1 MVRNHCRE
9 SQKTP
14 PHSPVPSSASSMSS
28 SNSVVP
34 PCHSNQSNTI
44 NQPKFNSHNQDS
56 NSIQAALHSPTAL
69 KTNSPSD
76 QLQGYKYGTPRPAR
90 LSVENAPVHI
100 DVGGCIY
107 TSSLETLTKFNDSR
121 LSKMFNGTIPI
132 VLDTLKQHYF
142 IDRDGK
148 AFRYVLNF
156 MRTGRLSLP
165 VNFDDF
171 ETLIE
176 EAKYYQLAEM
186 VKQLETKSGTSSKS
200 SESTNKLHESNLSKK
215 HFY

>member
-1 MVRNHCRE
+1 
-9 SQKTP
+9 
-14 PHSPVPSSASSMSS
+14 MSS
-28 SNSVVP
+28 SNGVIP
-34 PCHSNQSNTI
+34 PFQ
-44 NQPKFNSHNQDS
+44 NSKD
-56 NSIQAALHSPTAL
+56 SPTSL
-69 KTNSPSD
+69 KANISPPSD
-76 QLQGYKYGTPRPAR
+76 HQPYKCGTPRAAR
-90 LSVENAPVHI
+90 LSIENAPVHI

-107 TSSLETLTKFNDSR
+107 TSSLETLTKFSDSL

-171 ETLIE
+171 ETLLE
-176 EAKYYQLAEM
+176 EARYYQLTEM
-186 VKQLETKSGTSSKS
+186 VNQIEAKSGSAGKS
-200 SESTNKLHESNLSKK
+200 SESKNMLVNESNLSKK
-215 HFY
+215 NITWFFVDYFADEFNFCLILRL